1 MTGSSV
7 KMIGAALAAM
17 CLLAAASASAQTAA
31 PVRVRGTIASING
44 QDLTVKSRDGN
55 TVAIKL
61 APDVAVTAVVKADMS
76 DITVGKFVGIAALPQ
91 GSEPERALEVLIF
104 PESARGSGEGHYA
117 WDLMPESTMTN
128 ATITD
133 AVDKVDGR
141 TLTLKHKDGETRIA
155 VPKDVPIVTFAPGDR
170 ALLIADAGVMVPAV
184 KQPDGTMTA
193 ARILVG
199 KDGVKPPM

>member
-76 DITVGKFVGIAALPQ
+76 
-91 GSEPERALEVLIF
+91 
-104 PESARGSGEGHYA
+104 
-117 WDLMPESTMTN
+117 
-128 ATITD
+128 
-133 AVDKVDGR
+133 
-141 TLTLKHKDGETRIA
+141 
-155 VPKDVPIVTFAPGDR
+155 
-170 ALLIADAGVMVPAV
+170 
-184 KQPDGTMTA
+184 
-193 ARILVG
+193 
-199 KDGVKPPM
+199 